1 MGDTTYADDQNPPS
15 LYADAQNPPSP
26 YVNKNSQVPAQPAQ
40 PAGGSPAPKPAP
52 PAPKDVVLILSPD
65 SEKAD
70 AVTEAAVIAPDGQI
84 LFANSLQDMVNKLKS
99 LKAPVRTLFLLGH
112 STAEGDIAFET
123 PGKPGKPGKVEFVR
137 AETIAQRVK
146 GIVQVENIDFHGC
159 AVAVSPREMD
169 KVRTALNATKARGS
183 TCELVRQ
190 VAGPIKGPGKKPITD
205 RATFDLS
212 NAVNRKLFDAGL
224 KMLRDSFGDD
234 RKKCIINDTED
245 GYFQAHG
252 KLIAVWANPESI
264 AGNNAFDKSKSIC
277 YNDLKLEQVDPS
289 KDPVIDE
296 NQCKLIVL
304 G

>member
-159 AVAVSPREMD
+159 AVAGGELSPLR
-169 KVRTALNATKARGS
+169 
-183 TCELVRQ
+183 LV
-190 VAGPIKGPGKKPITD
+190 
-205 RATFDLS
+205 
-212 NAVNRKLFDAGL
+212 
-224 KMLRDSFGDD
+224 LRDSTPRRLGA
-234 RKKCIINDTED
+234 RPASSCGRSRARSRGQGRSPSRT
-245 GYFQAHG
+245 
-252 KLIAVWANPESI
+252 VRRSI
-264 AGNNAFDKSKSIC
+264 
-277 YNDLKLEQVDPS
+277 
-289 KDPVIDE
+289 
-296 NQCKLIVL
+296 
-304 G
+304 